1 MKATCESHA
10 FHFFFFCLHFVSLS
24 LLIYIYIYIYIY
36 VMYLPVLTY
45 SFTTTLIFLFLQI
58 SLFWGYC
65 SIHQLLYNFD
75 FWILKKTL
83 IGTLLEHQFLSTFSP
98 KMEFGSTPAN
108 KLYFAVS
115 IAIEQCSNFR
125 QIKDSPN
132 LEKNIFAVSLVYA
145 VHYILIENL
154 LSS

>member
-1 MKATCESHA
+1 MRNESYMWKSRISFFFSFVYTLFL
-10 FHFFFFCLHFVSLS
+10 FHFL
-24 LLIYIYIYIYIY
+24 YIY

-45 SFTTTLIFLFLQI
+45 SFTTKLIFLFLQI

-83 IGTLLEHQFLSTFSP
+83 ISTLLEHQFLSTFSP

-108 KLYFAVS
+108 ELYFAVS
-115 IAIEQCSNFR
+115 IAIEQCSTFR

>member
-1 MKATCESHA
+1 MKVTH
-10 FHFFFFCLHFVSLS
+10 FIFFFFCLHFVSLS
-24 LLIYIYIYIYIY
+24 LLIYIY

-45 SFTTTLIFLFLQI
+45 SFTTKLIFLFLQI

-108 KLYFAVS
+108 ELYFAVS

>member
-1 MKATCESHA
+1 MRNESYMWKSRISFFFSFVYTLFL
-10 FHFFFFCLHFVSLS
+10 FHFL
-24 LLIYIYIYIYIY
+24 YIYIY
-36 VMYLPVLTY
+36 VMYLSVLTY
-45 SFTTTLIFLFLQI
+45 SFTTKLIFLFLQI

-83 IGTLLEHQFLSTFSP
+83 IGTLLEHQFLSRFSP

-108 KLYFAVS
+108 ELYFAVS

>member
-1 MKATCESHA
+1 MKVTH
-10 FHFFFFCLHFVSLS
+10 FIFFFFCLHFVSLS
-24 LLIYIYIYIYIY
+24 LLIYIYIY
-36 VMYLPVLTY
+36 VMYLSVLTY
-45 SFTTTLIFLFLQI
+45 SFTTKLIFLFLQI

-83 IGTLLEHQFLSTFSP
+83 IGTLLEHQFLSRFSP

-108 KLYFAVS
+108 ELYFAVS

>member
-1 MKATCESHA
+1 MKVK
-10 FHFFFFCLHFVSLS
+10 HFIFF
-24 LLIYIYIYIYIY
+24 LLFTLCYSFTPYIYICNVSVCLDLFFHHKINFLISTNFF
-36 VMYLPVLTY
+36 VLR
-45 SFTTTLIFLFLQI
+45 LLFN
-58 SLFWGYC
+58 SP
-65 SIHQLLYNFD
+65 LLYNFD

-108 KLYFAVS
+108 ELYFAVS

>member
-1 MKATCESHA
+1 MRNESYMWKSRISFFFSFVYTLFL
-10 FHFFFFCLHFVSLS
+10 FHFL
-24 LLIYIYIYIYIY
+24 YIY

-108 KLYFAVS
+108 ELYFAVS
-115 IAIEQCSNFR
+115 IAIEQCSTFR

>member
-1 MKATCESHA
+1 MRNESYMWKSRIS
-10 FHFFFFCLHFVSLS
+10 FFF
-24 LLIYIYIYIYIY
+24 LLLFTLCFSFTSYMYIYIY
-36 VMYLPVLTY
+36 VMYLPALTY
-45 SFTTTLIFLFLQI
+45 SFTTKLIFLFLQI

-83 IGTLLEHQFLSTFSP
+83 IDTLLEHQFLSRFSP

-108 KLYFAVS
+108 ELYFAVS